1 VQQKGRRRRRSG
13 GKGVRELS
21 GSSYAWR
28 SSARGL
34 LGCGNDIGRE
44 ATALQRGEKG
54 HMIPYLR
61 GEMGNTLVDGHFQE
75 CLYVTVI
82 RT

>member
-1 VQQKGRRRRRSG
+1 MAFFR
-13 GKGVRELS
+13 
-21 GSSYAWR
+21 
-28 SSARGL
+28 L
-34 LGCGNDIGRE
+34 LGCGNDIVRE
-44 ATALQRGEKG
+44 AMALQRGGKG

-61 GEMGNTLVDGHFQE
+61 GEMGNTLVDAHFQE